1 MGLAMY
7 KMQKSGK
14 VKAKYEAKAEAF
26 EKKLAIQSNMNVTE
40 DMANKNWMNGTW
52 VVQFENYV
60 TMYWKILNDN
70 ALKDVK
76 KLSFI
81 IGMS

>member
-52 VVQFENYV
+52 VVQFDKPCHNV
-60 TMYWKILNDN
+60 KTILNDTS
-70 ALKDVK
+70 LKDVK
-76 KLSFI
+76 KYCFSL
-81 IGMS
+81 